1 MTPFKVLL
9 NSPDLITRFVSIVM
23 YFPFDVD
30 LHPESNNRTTVDA
43 KSVVGVFSLD
53 VSKPLVMIAHTTEV
67 SDLLQIK
74 DRLSDF
80 LVN

>member
-9 NSPDLITRFVSIVM
+9 NSPDLITRFVSIIM

-30 LHPESNNRTTVDA
+30 LHPENNNRTTVDA

-53 VSKPLVMIAHTTEV
+53 VSKPLVMIVHTTEV